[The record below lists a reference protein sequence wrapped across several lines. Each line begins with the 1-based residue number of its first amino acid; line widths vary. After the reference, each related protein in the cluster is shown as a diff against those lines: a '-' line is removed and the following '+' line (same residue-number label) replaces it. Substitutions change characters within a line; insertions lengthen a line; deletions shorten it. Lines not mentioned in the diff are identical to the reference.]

1 MGPCWRSPKMHGQEV
16 CGSSAP
22 AFRSRACW
30 SSTPASPRS
39 WASSLA
45 TRSSTRSSA
54 PNQMAADTPRAI
66 PEGFVHVLRAPF
78 INHVGPI
85 LQAVEN
91 PPGTMKLGL
100 QVEQVHCNT
109 MGFMHGGMIATVC
122 DSAMARSTH
131 ASLQRRTVTLRMS
144 LEYFDPIQK
153 GDFI

>member
-1 MGPCWRSPKMHGQEV
+1 
-16 CGSSAP
+16 
-22 AFRSRACW
+22 
-30 SSTPASPRS
+30 
-39 WASSLA
+39 
-45 TRSSTRSSA
+45 
-54 PNQMAADTPRAI
+54 MAADTPPKTPPRI
-66 PEGFVHVLRAPF
+66 PDGFVHVLRAPF

-91 PPGTMKLGL
+91 APGMMTLGL

-144 LEYFDPIQK
+144 LEYLDPIQK
-153 GDFI
+153 GDFIEAVGRLMTHDEEVAHTECRVMVGGHMRARSTGVFRLLRRV